1 MAKKRKKRRKVEEV
15 KPDMTPMIDV
25 TFLLLVFF
33 IVTLKFKILEGRL
46 DAALPKDRGTN
57 TSPAE
62 EIEKIDILMF
72 VAEPGELVTELS
84 ETGKNTGLKKF
95 EGRTIRLEVGAKK
108 FRYNPMTEFPEELRT
123 FLRAGIASSVYD
135 TAETPVS
142 IDARKGVVYGDVI
155 RVLDVV
161 IEEEFE
167 KVSFAGTH
175 EQD

>member
-1 MAKKRKKRRKVEEV
+1 MSKPRKRRKVEEV

-33 IVTLKFKILEGRL
+33 IVTLKFKVLEGRL
-46 DAALPKDRGTN
+46 DAALPKDRGTS
-57 TSPAE
+57 TAPAE

-72 VAEPGELVTELS
+72 VAEPGTLEPERD
-84 ETGKNTGLKKF
+84 EKGREIPGLKLF
-95 EGRTIRLEVGAKK
+95 SGREIRLEVGAKK
-108 FRYNPMTEFPEELRT
+108 FYYDPINDFPED
-123 FLRAGIASSVYD
+123 LRAFLKAGLSSGVYD
-135 TAETPVS
+135 KAETPVS

-155 RVLDVV
+155 KVLDVV
-161 IEEEFE
+161 IEEQFE